1 MKGRSSLFLAGLCL
15 AGLVLSSCGRQRLN
29 LVFISMD
36 TTRADHLGVYGYE
49 EARTPNI
56 DALAANGFLF
66 RRHMTPVP
74 LTLPSHTSM
83 FTGHYPP
90 THTVRD
96 NGTFYVP
103 EGEVTLA
110 ETLRD
115 AGYDTAAFVA
125 SFPLDA
131 KFNLNQGFA
140 VYDDHYPRKSET
152 GSNPDRPAMSIYF
165 DERPARDVVDAAL
178 AYHRG
183 REPGPFFT
191 FLHFFDAHQPQ
202 KPPPPFDVEFRRKPY
217 DGEIA
222 YVDQQIGRFFDY
234 LKASG
239 NWDNTL
245 IVLTGDHGEGLGE
258 HGELT
263 HSILL
268 HQPTLHVPLILS
280 GPPVAVGETNA
291 WTMSTQLYA
300 TILDL
305 LAIAK
310 PDLEKPISASL
321 KPLLDNGGVR
331 PEGSERFTA
340 YFETIAPRT
349 TQGWSQLTAW
359 MKGDWRLVHG
369 PKPELYNLDL
379 DPEEMENRLGVNP
392 EIESTLF
399 AELAEFLAANE
410 SKSVGSSIEMSDE
423 ETVQRLAALGYL
435 SVNSGE
441 LTELDDML
449 AVDGLVNPRD
459 RVVDVSLFSRSKAA
473 MAAGRWN
480 LARELNLELI
490 QRSPQAGLAYK
501 SLAVLYGQIQDWDQ
515 CFANLDKAIELLP
528 EDVSTLQLRGQLL
541 IQTGHLE
548 EGIEILLHAGKPED
562 SVNNSI
568 FLARAY
574 QSLGQKAPARH
585 WFEQALRLDPNG
597 PWPRLMLANQ
607 LAMDGDYDG
616 AEHHYRQLIRTQPY
630 FGLAYYNY
638 GKLMFDRGDPQ
649 AAHSLWQ
656 RSRQLSPNHQPTLE
670 ALRILAAGENTPA
683 GDAGNSAT
691 GPTTTNPAATNL
703 TTTNPTAP

>member
-1 MKGRSSLFLAGLCL
+1 MKRLKLLFLAGLCL
-15 AGLVLSSCGRQRLN
+15 AGLAFSSCGRQRLN

-36 TTRADHLGVYGYE
+36 TTRADRLGVYGYE

-74 LTLPSHTSM
+74 LTLPAHTTM

-96 NGTFYVP
+96 NGTFFVP
-103 EGEVTLA
+103 ESEVTLA

-115 AGYDTAAFVA
+115 AGYDTSAFVA

-131 KFNLNQGFA
+131 KFKLDQGFET
-140 VYDDHYPRKSET
+140 YDDDYPRKSET
-152 GSNPDRPAMSIYF
+152 GGNPDQPAMAIYF
-165 DERPARDVVDAAL
+165 DERPARAVVDAAL
-178 AYHRG
+178 AYHRQ
-183 REPGPFFT
+183 RESGPFFT
-191 FLHFFDAHQPQ
+191 FLHFFDPHQPQ
-202 KPPPPFDVEFRRKPY
+202 DPPPPFDVEFRRKPY

-222 YVDQQIGRFFDY
+222 FVDQQIGRFFDY
-234 LKASG
+234 LKANG
-239 NWDNTL
+239 EWDNTL
-245 IVLTGDHGEGLGE
+245 VVLTADHGEALGE

-263 HSILL
+263 HSVLL

-280 GPPVAVGETNA
+280 GPPVPTGETNA

-300 TILDL
+300 TVLDL
-305 LAIAK
+305 LGIAK
-310 PDLEKPISASL
+310 PDLPKPVSASL
-321 KPLLDNGGVR
+321 KPLIDNGGER

-359 MKGDWRLVHG
+359 MKEDWRLVHG

-379 DPEEMENRLGVNP
+379 DPEEADNRLGDNP
-392 EIESTLF
+392 EIESGLF
-399 AELAEFLAANE
+399 TELAQFLAANE

-473 MAAGRWN
+473 MASGRWN

-490 QRSPQAGLAYK
+490 ERSPQAGLAYK
-501 SLAVLYGQIQDWDQ
+501 ALAVLYGQIQDWDQ

-528 EDVSTLQLRGQLL
+528 EDESTLQLRGQLL
-541 IQTGHLE
+541 IQTEHFE
-548 EGIEILLHAGKPED
+548 EGIEVLLNAGKPED
-562 SVNNSI
+562 SVSNSI

-574 QSLGQKAPARH
+574 QSLGQNEQARR
-585 WFEQALRLDPNG
+585 WFERALQLDPDG

-607 LAMDGDYDG
+607 LAMDGDLDG
-616 AEHHYRQLIRTQPY
+616 AEQQFRQLIRTEPY
-630 FGLAYYNY
+630 FGLAYFNY
-638 GKLMFDRGDPQ
+638 GKLLLDRGDPQ
-649 AAHSLWQ
+649 AARGLFQ
-656 RSRQLSPNHQPTLE
+656 RSRELSPSHQPTLE
-670 ALRILAAGENTPA
+670 ALRILAAQEAAPAASA
-683 GDAGNSAT
+683 GDPTPPAT
-691 GPTTTNPAATNL
+691 TRPTEQ
-703 TTTNPTAP
+703 